1 MHDPAKLNPGA
12 DLPRLSGG
20 TAVRFA
26 LMAALSLTFSPI
38 SWAGISRGID
48 VQIP

>member
-20 TAVRFA
+20 TAVGFA
-26 LMAALSLTFSPI
+26 LMAALSLTLSPI